1 MAICDNTHT
10 FRQSADSSGLCPTQ
24 LVYIGLDIGIP
35 NTMLARCLTP
45 EMNSSIIRGLNA
57 GVWYAP
63 LQWPQFECQVT
74 AHVRAGK
81 REYRDAPSTI
91 TTKLSA

>member
-1 MAICDNTHT
+1 
-10 FRQSADSSGLCPTQ
+10 
-24 LVYIGLDIGIP
+24 
-35 NTMLARCLTP
+35 MLARCLTP

-91 TTKLSA
+91 TTKLSALSTISLIISSELIVGVSAWLSAEVSA